1 MIQQLDESVGFP
13 NREFGDVYHNPSK
26 PEDSMVFQDFQAYPT
41 GLTAW
46 PDAARR
52 DKDWKKLWHWMTQ
65 QGEVKELNT
74 PNAAMLGVMVVH
86 MLDPKTKQHWFF
98 SKWVKDISS
107 VKGKFTGIPAG
118 AIDDAHP
125 GLVYKKGASESL
137 KLKPT
142 DLLNMIGPWS
152 AQQLMRE
159 IGNWDLRAQGPEDL
173 VSQLMEAIVHVA
185 QRKPWPCTIEDGAQ
199 YLAFHSKYTN
209 EWLAPLALSA
219 GMIPGPDR
227 TMLEKGLL
235 AGKSMINADVYYS
248 MSVSETL
255 SDSSIDKDGFKIYI
269 SSKQQGG
276 GAAASLQGLYDV
288 LKNKKAEF
296 GSGFFKNP
304 KVAKFVKI
312 IGSIVENGS
321 LEGMLMAAVAVG
333 TIPEQDMKLL
343 MAGQNTKVSAKTKK
357 LMLSFNARQDNP
369 NYSPYYHQVAA
380 IATAMCAK
388 LNDEDYTDVFKAIIN
403 KASLVQVYMQTKIRN
418 KKDLD
423 ILGMQVVWPP
433 VFSGK
438 VIFTAQK
445 TFTGSEVR
453 GRLGFKIG

>member
-26 PEDSMVFQDFQAYPT
+26 PEDIMVFQDFKAYPE

-46 PDAARR
+46 PDVARR
-52 DKDWKKLWHWMTQ
+52 DKEWRKIWHWMDQ
-65 QGEVKELNT
+65 QGEVKELNS
-74 PNAAMLGVMVVH
+74 PNAGMLGVMVVH

-98 SKWVKDISS
+98 AKWVKDVSI

-118 AIDDAHP
+118 AIGDEHP
-125 GLVYKKGASESL
+125 GLVYKTGASETYR
-137 KLKPT
+137 LKPADIMSGAGPYT
-142 DLLNMIGPWS
+142 AKDVTTAINNIPATAGPPDLILQLQQAVS
-152 AQQLMRE
+152 A
-159 IGNWDLRAQGPEDL
+159 AAK
-173 VSQLMEAIVHVA
+173 SQ
-185 QRKPWPCTIEDGAQ
+185 PWPITIEDGAQ
-199 YLAFHSKYTN
+199 YLAFHTKYTN
-209 EWLAPLALSA
+209 EWLAPLTLSG

-227 TMLEKGLL
+227 IMLEKNLL
-235 AGKSMINADVYYS
+235 VGKSMINSKVFYS
-248 MSVSETL
+248 MSVGETL
-255 SDSSIDKDGFKIYI
+255 SDSSIEQAGFKIFI

-296 GSGFFKNP
+296 GTGFFKNP
-304 KVAKFVKI
+304 KVAKFVEVI
-312 IGSIVENGS
+312 RLIVENGS
-321 LEGMLMAAVAVG
+321 LEGMLLSAVAVG

-343 MAGQNTKVSAKTKK
+343 MAGQHAEVSAKTKK
-357 LMLSFNARQDNP
+357 LMASFNARQDNP

-388 LNDEDYTDVFKAIIN
+388 LNEEDYTDVFKAIIN
-403 KASLVQVYMQTKIRN
+403 KASLVQVYIKTKIRN

-423 ILGMQVVWPP
+423 IQGMDVVWPP
-433 VFSGK
+433 VFTGK
-438 VIFTAQK
+438 VIFTSQK
-445 TFTGSEVR
+445 TFTSSEVR